1 MPKLIINK
9 RWILFVIIFS
19 ILIIIGVWG
28 MKDDFGLSLA
38 VTIIG
43 VVGVIGY
50 VILIPNSCRFDEK
63 GITVYYGFGIK
74 TVSAWSELKVIED
87 HHSTNVTL
95 PWWRE
100 YHIGY
105 FKTKFAP
112 WQEACIPKNRKTSA
126 LIEKY
131 YKRTVHKFG

>member
-1 MPKLIINK
+1 L
-9 RWILFVIIFS
+9 
-19 ILIIIGVWG
+19 
-28 MKDDFGLSLA
+28 
-38 VTIIG
+38 
-43 VVGVIGY
+43 GY
-50 VILIPNSCRFDEK
+50 ALLIPNSCRFDEK

-87 HHSTNVTL
+87 HHSTNATL

>member
-19 ILIIIGVWG
+19 ILIVIGVWD

-38 VTIIG
+38 VTITG
-43 VVGVIGY
+43 VVGVLGY

-63 GITVYYGFGIK
+63 GITVYYGFGLK
-74 TVSAWSELKVIED
+74 TVATWSELKSIED
-87 HHSTNVTL
+87 HHSTNGL
-95 PWWRE
+95 CPWLRE
-100 YHIGY
+100 YHIRY

-112 WQEACIPKNRKTSA
+112 WQEACIPKNRKTTA
-126 LIEKY
+126 WIEKY
-131 YKRTVHKFG
+131 YKKTIHKFG